1 MRRKMTRN
9 ELKELF
15 KAVLNDCIFIK
26 RQDNIYDALDIADE
40 CKEMIKE
47 ATTEFIISV
56 PVELFLIKKV
66 DDAFNNN
73 F

>member
-15 KAVLNDCIFIK
+15 GAVLSYCVFIR
-26 RQDNIYDALDIADE
+26 RQTNRYDALDIMDE